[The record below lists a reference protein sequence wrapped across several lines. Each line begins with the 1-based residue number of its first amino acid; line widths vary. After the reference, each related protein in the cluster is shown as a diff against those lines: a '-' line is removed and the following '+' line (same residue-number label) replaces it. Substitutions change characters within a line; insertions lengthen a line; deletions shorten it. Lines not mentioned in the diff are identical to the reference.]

1 MRKMSKQIVVIGGGA
16 AGMMAA
22 ISAAERG
29 ASVRLLEPNERLGKK
44 LNITGKGRC
53 NVTNNCPLEELMA
66 HIPRNGRFL
75 YSALTRFTSA
85 DTMPVFPVPAYPSI
99 IKMFVCGELNKN
111 SHSLTASCCWSSV
124 KGY

>member
-1 MRKMSKQIVVIGGGA
+1 MCLWIVE
-16 AGMMAA
+16 AGFC
-22 ISAAERG
+22 E
-29 ASVRLLEPNERLGKK
+29 ERLRTFAALPVGARSMV
-44 LNITGKGRC
+44 LILYAGR
-53 NVTNNCPLEELMA
+53 V
-66 HIPRNGRFL
+66 
-75 YSALTRFTSA
+75 FTSA